1 MKSIAL
7 ALVGTLLMAGL
18 SLAAPKDQT
27 YTGEI
32 TDSEA

>member
-1 MKSIAL
+1 MKRMAL

-18 SLAAPKDQT
+18 SLAALKDET

-32 TDSEA
+32 TDSA